1 MRRRVRNILAAA
13 VMIELLSGATRG
25 RSALYIFGFIVYAGA
40 SCRWKI
46 NMRMAATALTVA
58 GMILSAAATGFS
70 ESERMVRIGLGKDLP
85 SVTLSASDWRLYDSI
100 NQDPVL
106 SGRGEITFQA
116 VTATEASAGAKAE
129 GGITTGG
136 AIIKSISA
144 AGICSRSG
152 PFRLLPGGPNQVMIY
167 AGKRY
172 RGLAELLLDGKGR
185 LTLINVLPLEQYLY
199 GVINCEMP
207 AGWSSE
213 ALKAQAVVARTYALK
228 NLGKHQAEGFNL
240 CNDVHCQVY
249 GGLDREHPN
258 GIRAV
263 RETAGEI
270 LTWSGQPID
279 SVFHASCGGY
289 TEDVANVW
297 AGEVPYLK
305 AVSCSTDDPASLHF
319 PLNSLYR
326 EFALIGPWL
335 SDRPQALCRR
345 SRAYRWHH
353 MLTMPQAERLL
364 KDKVPLLSGRNGS
377 GKLIDIRVTGRS
389 SAGRVTAVEVVCS
402 NGTYMIE
409 RDRIRSFLGGLK
421 STLFVIRTSYDKEGR
436 ARAFGFEG
444 GGWGHGVG
452 LCQAGADG
460 LARAGWNY
468 DAILK
473 HYYQGVS
480 LVKPDAGGEECSVSP
495 RF

>member
-1 MRRRVRNILAAA
+1 
-13 VMIELLSGATRG
+13 MIELLSGAAWRWG
-25 RSALYIFGFIVYAGA
+25 VLYLLGVIIYTGVSY
-40 SCRWKI
+40 RREI
-46 NMRMAATALTVA
+46 NIRMVVTALAVA
-58 GMILSAAATGFS
+58 GTILSTAAAGFS
-70 ESERMVRIGLGKDLP
+70 EPERMIRIGLGKNLS

-116 VTATEASAGAKAE
+116 VMATEASADANAE
-129 GGITTGG
+129 GGISTEG
-136 AIIKSISA
+136 AIIKSVSA

-152 PFRLLPGGPNQVMIY
+152 PFRLLPGGPNQVMVY

-172 RGLAELLLDGKGR
+172 RGLAEVRLNGKGQ
-185 LTLINVLPLEQYLY
+185 LAIINVLPLEQYLY

-207 AGWSSE
+207 AGWSAE

-228 NLGKHQAEGFNL
+228 NAGKHQVEGFNL
-240 CNDVHCQVY
+240 CSDVHCQVY

-270 LTWSGQPID
+270 LAWNGQPID

-289 TEDVANVW
+289 TEDAANVW

-305 AVSCSTDDPASLHF
+305 AVPCSTDDPASLKF
-319 PLNSLYR
+319 PLDSLYR
-326 EFALIGPWL
+326 EFVLIGPWL
-335 SDRPQALCRR
+335 SDYPQALCRR
-345 SRAYRWHH
+345 SRVYRWRQV
-353 MLTMPQAERLL
+353 LTMPQAEKLL
-364 KDKVPLLSGRNGS
+364 RDKVPLLSGRNGT
-377 GKLIDIRVTGRS
+377 GKLMDIRVTERS
-389 SAGRVTAVEVVCS
+389 PAGRATAVEVVCN
-402 NGTYMIE
+402 NGNYKVE

-421 STLFVIRTSYDKEGR
+421 STLFIIRTVYDKEGR

-452 LCQAGADG
+452 LCQTGADG
-460 LARAGWNY
+460 LARAGWKY

-480 LVKPDAGGEECSVSP
+480 LVKPDAGGEECPVFPKS
-495 RF
+495 